1 MKQSKKKKR
10 SRASSK
16 GNAEN
21 HGKIAD
27 EKEQGILKN
36 LLEGFASV
44 SVEEAAS
51 TYREAASDLSKAAEI
66 PTTSAVLEEQSA
78 TCSSSSRNYDAGSSS
93 SSNASEV
100 FGVANNFLQDG
111 FKQKSKHKLKKV
123 VASAGTVSTVLGK
136 DYVRSIPKKVSSK
149 MKGFREEN
157 WSKEEA
163 EQFLCS
169 MLGDDCEL
177 SLAVV
182 SDVLCQCDYNLD
194 KDAPHLH
201 WSIIVLSKL
210 CYSPQNSFFRFLF
223 LLICLFHEIIFHDRV
238 TAEFS
243 SKGVGQRERSLF
255 QCSYIGHDVLL
266 FQALDVLLELSASS
280 KEQVSGHCES
290 SSSRGDSQY
299 LFESNYTLIDRISDS
314 TSHSS
319 DIELQDNIWF
329 TGNLS
334 RNVSKTIKTG
344 ESNHPTETE
353 NLESELPQ
361 KVLES
366 LFNMPTPKTAEHEP
380 NTMNWR
386 NVVKKM
392 TSLGHRF
399 EPGDN
404 EQGHPIQ
411 AKGDEYQVLQRS
423 RKTALEFN
431 EILLSE
437 VIVNLRRRFAAGY
450 NSIYKWGEGICCI
463 SFSAGFCDVLSFI
476 WNVLSSRIT
485 YQSSQRTTVNSV
497 PFFKVVPT
505 LSALFLLFLV
515 PFVFFLFKLEVRGC
529 NWGGYKIKWLER
541 HEKASQDIF
550 TARNES
556 IENVITIDL
565 HGQHIK
571 QAMKLLKLH
580 LLFGAY
586 VRSVRSFR
594 VITGCG
600 SHGVG
605 KSKLKNSVINLLQK
619 EGIAWSEE
627 NRGTLFIRLD
637 GQRDFSFL
645 DSGSDSD

>member
-100 FGVANNFLQDG
+100 FVVANNFLQDG

-194 KDAPHLH
+194 K
-201 WSIIVLSKL
+201 
-210 CYSPQNSFFRFLF
+210 
-223 LLICLFHEIIFHDRV
+223 
-238 TAEFS
+238 
-243 SKGVGQRERSLF
+243 
-255 QCSYIGHDVLL
+255 
-266 FQALDVLLELSASS
+266 ALDVLLELSASS
-280 KEQVSGHCES
+280 KEQVSGYCES
-290 SSSRGDSQY
+290 SSSRGDAQY
-299 LFESNYTLIDRISDS
+299 LLESNYTLIDRMSDS
-314 TSHSS
+314 ISHSS

-344 ESNHPTETE
+344 ESNRLTETE

-404 EQGHPIQ
+404 EQGHPIH
-411 AKGDEYQVLQRS
+411 AKGDEYQVYREAAKQHWNSMKSYYQKATTAFTNGEKEYAAYLSQQGRLQNKMARE
-423 RKTALEFN
+423 A
-431 EILLSE
+431 
-437 VIVNLRRRFAAGY
+437 
-450 NSIYKWGEGICCI
+450 
-463 SFSAGFCDVLSFI
+463 D
-476 WNVLSSRIT
+476 
-485 YQSSQRTTVNSV
+485 
-497 PFFKVVPT
+497 
-505 LSALFLLFLV
+505 
-515 PFVFFLFKLEVRGC
+515 
-529 NWGGYKIKWLER
+529 
-541 HEKASQDIF
+541 EKASQDIF

-619 EGIAWSEE
+619 ECIAWSEE
-627 NRGTLFIRLD
+627 PWTLFIRLD